1 MTFDSPPAIET
12 TAAIPSITSAPPTK
26 AADVIAAG
34 VRVTRR
40 SPSST
45 ADSQISSGVGCGPG
59 TAPGYP
65 AHVSAEPALE
75 AQHGGDRSHRLE
87 PLVVAQAHD
96 LGRLHDRAPHGQV
109 GDVVTTGGLGAVG
122 GTGADAT
129 WSQPAALR
137 TADAGGVEV
146 VLQQEHLDTLFVERS
161 QRVFEAGRAATARAT
176 CLLESVERLLLQL
189 ALVGRDCLLGRM
201 LDVVDAGVLD
211 VDVDPARHALR
222 EIRMK
227 TLAEVLVDRFGRSDE
242 QRLERAPL
250 VTPKQL
256 VDRVLQVVLRL
267 LVDRALVARLRPT
280 ALVVT
285 PMDLVVDACHLVE
298 AVAGAP
304 EDAGGLAVDKNHAI
318 TRT

>member
-26 AADVIAAG
+26 AADVIAPG

-45 ADSQISSGVGCGPG
+45 AASQISSGVGCGRGTVPG
-59 TAPGYP
+59 SPP
-65 AHVSAEPALE
+65 HVSAEPALE
-75 AQHGGDRSHRLE
+75 AQHGGDRADRLE
-87 PLVVAQAHD
+87 PLLVAHTHD
-96 LGRLHDRAPHGQV
+96 LGGLRDRAPHRQV
-109 GDVVTTGGLGAVG
+109 RDVVTTGGLGAVG
-122 GTGADAT
+122 GTGADAS
-129 WSQPAALR
+129 WPQPAALR
-137 TADAGGVEV
+137 TADAGGIEV
-146 VLQQEHLDTLFVERS
+146 VLQQEHRDTLFVERS
-161 QRVFEAGRAATARAT
+161 QCVFETRRAATARAT
-176 CLLESVERLLLQL
+176 CLLESVERLLLEL
-189 ALVGRDCLLGRM
+189 ALVGRDCLLGCM

-222 EIRMK
+222 EVRVK
-227 TLAEVLVDRFGRSDE
+227 TLAEVLVDRFGCSDE

-267 LVDRALVARLRPT
+267 LVNRGLVGAPRPT

-285 PMDLVVDACHLVE
+285 PMDLVVDACPLVE
-298 AVAGAP
+298 PVAGAP